1 ETIRASALLRAR
13 GVKFVMYC
21 IGDGPIRPEAE
32 NLVRTLGLEDQVVFT
47 GYITEKEVSS
57 YLLTGDL
64 FIFPTTHAEGFPN
77 ILFRAVSLGLPVVTT
92 KIRAAAEYLREPEN
106 CLFSTDDPA
115 NIADKISELIED
127 GSLRARMSAS
137 NVEFGRQLTPDVVA
151 A

>member
-1 ETIRASALLRAR
+1 
-13 GVKFVMYC
+13 
-21 IGDGPIRPEAE
+21 
-32 NLVRTLGLEDQVVFT
+32 QVVFT

-115 NIADKISELIED
+115 NIADKISEHIED

-151 A
+151 AEYLKIYDQLCRSPEQGEDEVNTSAPSDRLHSTTQ